1 MSRSSTRRSDVLNPL
16 RVVALAFA
24 LASTLTLITTVLLEF
39 VSRRRVGE
47 DVVFVFTAC
56 ALIGVGTLII
66 FRRPGNLIG
75 RLCFTAG
82 LLESFGML
90 AGSYARHAFVS
101 ASPSLPAATTMGWFS
116 LSFGGAWVWILLFIP
131 LIFPDGRLP
140 SRRWRPAAWIVPIV
154 LVLDCVR
161 RAFNPKVPKWEPLPY
176 NPLGLGG
183 MEQLL
188 VLLDRIANIGI
199 ALVLV
204 AAVSAIV
211 VRFLRSTGIE
221 RQQVKWLMYAVAQL
235 IGLFAVYLVVPRAF
249 PQPFSD
255 IIFGISFSLLPV
267 AIAIAVLRYR
277 LYDIDR
283 IINRTIV
290 YATVTVALGV
300 IYAGSVLIAG
310 SLFSDGGRRS
320 EWIVAAS
327 TLVAFGAFRPI
338 RARTQEAVDQRFNRT
353 RYDAQRTIAA
363 FNASL
368 REQLDADALSGEL
381 LRVTHSAVQ
390 PDRCSLWLRTN
401 LR

>member
-1 MSRSSTRRSDVLNPL
+1 MSRSRTRRSDVLNPW
-16 RVVALAFA
+16 RVVALV
-24 LASTLTLITTVLLEF
+24 LIVW
-39 VSRRRVGE
+39 
-47 DVVFVFTAC
+47 
-56 ALIGVGTLII
+56 
-66 FRRPGNLIG
+66 FRR
-75 RLCFTAG
+75 
-82 LLESFGML
+82 
-90 AGSYARHAFVS
+90 S
-101 ASPSLPAATTMGWFS
+101 A
-116 LSFGGAWVWILLFIP
+116 
-131 LIFPDGRLP
+131 
-140 SRRWRPAAWIVPIV
+140 
-154 LVLDCVR
+154 
-161 RAFNPKVPKWEPLPY
+161 
-176 NPLGLGG
+176 
-183 MEQLL
+183 
-188 VLLDRIANIGI
+188 
-199 ALVLV
+199 
-204 AAVSAIV
+204 
-211 VRFLRSTGIE
+211 GIE
-221 RQQVKWLMYAVAQL
+221 RLQLKWLTYALVQL
-235 IGLFAVYLVVPRAF
+235 ALLFTVDLAVPRAF

-255 IIFGISFSLLPV
+255 IVFGVSFSLLPV
-267 AIAIAVLRYR
+267 AIGIAVLRYR
-277 LYDIDR
+277 LHDIDR

-310 SLFSDGGRRS
+310 SLFTGGGRRS